1 MNEARRPYRRAPGR
15 ESSIAYD
22 LGAPDT
28 VKCVTY
34 ILDSS
39 ARAHRTEAAARG
51 PAARPDPLAPRPVK
65 VPVTRK

>member
-1 MNEARRPYRRAPGR
+1 MSEARRPYRRAPGR

-28 VKCVTY
+28 VKRVIH

-39 ARAHRTEAAARG
+39 ARANRTEATARG
-51 PAARPDPLAPRPVK
+51 PAARPDPLTPRP
-65 VPVTRK
+65 